1 MEFTSC
7 LWLNLAYQALYGR
20 HDIDQPLSRQQN
32 GKFVAA
38 AQ

>member
-1 MEFTSC
+1 MVFNTC
-7 LWLNLAYQALYGR
+7 LWLNLAYQMNTIRQA
-20 HDIDQPLSRQQN
+20 IDQPLSRQQN

>member
-1 MEFTSC
+1 MVFISS
-7 LWLNLAYQALYGR
+7 LWLNLAYQALHGR
-20 HDIDQPLSRQQN
+20 HNIDQPLSRQQN

>member
-1 MEFTSC
+1 MEFITC
-7 LWLNLAYQALYGR
+7 LWLNLAYQALNGR

-32 GKFVAA
+32 GKFVGT

>member
-1 MEFTSC
+1 MEFITC
-7 LWLNLAYQALYGR
+7 LWLNLAYQALHGR
-20 HDIDQPLSRQQN
+20 HIIDQPLSRQQN